1 MSKRNAANWR
11 SGFRARRVL
20 DGDNKQLAHLNCISH
35 ILATV
40 PYEDV
45 PMPPLQLP
53 PRESD
58 EGYTPPPPSAWRF
71 VPAVYTAQKLEVGP
85 HALLQ
90 AATLEVAQ
98 LVDVEGGVPSPER

>member
-1 MSKRNAANWR
+1 M
-11 SGFRARRVL
+11 L

-35 ILATV
+35 LLNTV

-45 PMPPLQLP
+45 PMPPLALP

-58 EGYTPPPPSAWRF
+58 EGYTPPPRSSWRF
-71 VPAVYTAQKLEVGP
+71 VPQVYSPQQLDVSP

-98 LVDVEGGVPSPER
+98 LVEVDGGVPGPEN

>member
-1 MSKRNAANWR
+1 MRLTCWFCAV
-11 SGFRARRVL
+11 RVL

-58 EGYTPPPPSAWRF
+58 DGYTPPPPSAWRF
-71 VPAVYTAQKLEVGP
+71 VPSVYTAQKLEVGP

-98 LVDVEGGVPSPER
+98 LVDVEGGVPSPEH

>member
-1 MSKRNAANWR
+1 M
-11 SGFRARRVL
+11 L
-20 DGDNKQLAHLNCISH
+20 DGDNKQLAHLNCITH
-35 ILATV
+35 LLASV

-58 EGYTPPPPSAWRF
+58 EGYTPLPPGAWHC
-71 VPAVYTAQKLEVGP
+71 VPQVYSAQKLEVGQ

-98 LVDVEGGVPSPER
+98 LVDIEGGVPSPEH